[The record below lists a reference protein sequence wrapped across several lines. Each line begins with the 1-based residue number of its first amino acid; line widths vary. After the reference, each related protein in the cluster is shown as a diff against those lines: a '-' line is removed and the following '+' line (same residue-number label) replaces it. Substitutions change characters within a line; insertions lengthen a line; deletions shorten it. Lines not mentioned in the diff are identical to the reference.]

1 MNNLSV
7 FLSLPVVPQFSRA
20 TRKDALACLLRL
32 PPLLCSRVS
41 TVLPRHSQRRT
52 CVLTAAAAASLLPRF
67 HSSLAPLAKTHLRAY
82 CGCRRFFAPAF
93 PQFTRATRKDA
104 LTCLLR
110 LSPLLCSYTGA
121 HSAHAGPGCSLCK
134 HKASRPAWA
143 GELLLL
149 YYILFL
155 LIRKPLAF
163 LWVSMVIYAVVRNEL
178 KYLVLL

>member
-1 MNNLSV
+1 MNNRLY
-7 FLSLPVVPQFSRA
+7 SLTRVPRA
-20 TRKDALACLLRL
+20 
-32 PPLLCSRVS
+32 S
-41 TVLPRHSQRRT
+41 TVLPRHSQSRT
-52 CVLTAAAAASLLPRF
+52 SCLPRLSPLLCPASTVHPRHSQSRTYVLTAAAAASLLPR
-67 HSSLAPLAKTHLRAY
+67 
-82 CGCRRFFAPAF
+82 
-93 PQFTRATRKDA
+93 PQFTRATRKAALRAYCGYRRFFAPARPQFTRATRKAA

-121 HSAHAGPGCSLCK
+121 HSAHAGPGCSLCE

-163 LWVSMVIYAVVRNEL
+163 LWVSMVIYAVVRNEF
-178 KYLVLL
+178 KYLVLF

>member
-1 MNNLSV
+1 ML
-7 FLSLPVVPQFSRA
+7 PQFTRA
-20 TRKDALACLLRL
+20 TRKAALACLLRL
-32 PPLLCSRVS
+32 PPLLCSRASCAS
-41 TVLPRHSQRRT
+41 TVHSRHSQRRT
-52 CVLTAAAAASLLPRF
+52 YVLTAAAAASLLPRILCF
-67 HSSLAPLAKTHLRAY
+67 HSSPAPLAKPHLRAY